1 MIVNLI
7 GLLMELNAVM
17 QLQVILV
24 FHVLRLK
31 AATTGIAQ
39 AVDAH

>member
-7 GLLMELNAVM
+7 GLLMEPNAVM
-17 QLQVILV
+17 QLRMLLV

-31 AATTGIAQ
+31 AAMAGIVL
-39 AVDAH
+39 AVDVH